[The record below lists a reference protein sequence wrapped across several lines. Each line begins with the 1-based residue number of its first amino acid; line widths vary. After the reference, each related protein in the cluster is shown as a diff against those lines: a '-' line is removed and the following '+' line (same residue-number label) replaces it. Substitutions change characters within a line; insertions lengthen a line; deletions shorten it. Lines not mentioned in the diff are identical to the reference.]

1 MKKTLRF
8 FGMVMMAVLFSGCF
22 TACSDDDKDELDSN
36 LVGIWDYVSNDSY
49 SEYVELTKNG
59 KITVVESYA
68 GTQQYVEEGTWWTSG
83 NRFYVKFYDED
94 DEEYYTEWSYYSL
107 EGDTLYMWGE
117 DENKSEAEVY
127 RRRK

>member
-1 MKKTLRF
+1 MKNTLRF
-8 FGMVMMAVLFSGCF
+8 FCMVMMAVLFSGYF

-49 SEYVELTKNG
+49 SEYVELTSNG
-59 KITVVESYA
+59 KIIVVESYA

-117 DENKSEAEVY
+117 DEDKSEAEVY